1 VELRIEFYNLFN
13 HTQFSYRGIST
24 DINTGPE
31 FGHAFSDY
39 PNDPR
44 LIQLAAKFYF

>member
-1 VELRIEFYNLFN
+1 MTTYEFRR
-13 HTQFSYRGIST
+13 QRGIST

-39 PNDPR
+39 PNNPR